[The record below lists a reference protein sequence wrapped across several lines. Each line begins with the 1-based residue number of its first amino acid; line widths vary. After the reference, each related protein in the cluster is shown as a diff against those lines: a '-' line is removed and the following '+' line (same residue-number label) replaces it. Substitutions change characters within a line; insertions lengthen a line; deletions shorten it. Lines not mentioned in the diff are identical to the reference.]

1 VKITKR
7 QLRRIIKE
15 ERQKL
20 LKEDH
25 DLNLA
30 ELGNEVGSVLVD
42 ILKSKMPYE
51 FDYLNE
57 KEFAGFEESVTAGLA
72 MAKEQLARNFS
83 GEVISHEKKW

>member
-1 VKITKR
+1 MKITKR